1 MVNSTSGTLLPGHE
15 LPERLQMRDGVCVW
29 RESFLENPNEIKNS
43 YTPVFFFKSY
53 LVLLH

>member
-29 RESFLENPNEIKNS
+29 ESFLENPNEIKNS
-43 YTPVFFFKSY
+43 YTPVFF
-53 LVLLH
+53 LNRI